1 MPYSRNFPRCFYNIL
16 RLSTRWSRAY
26 PFRFVLT
33 CYSVVDVFSLCC
45 RADRFLLRTH
55 LLQTSAPRMLF
66 VNRKRLRPVFHHISP
81 SNVEETE
88 DVFFYFFDSGG
99 EVDIWRFFSR
109 LPIRTIRNP
118 IVKLFVVVFFF
129 FYHWV
134 ALITLISLGNYRLRK
149 KPMNEC
155 SVFHC
160 VLWLHTNNFLG
171 FSFFFVLVFFCNG
184 CR

>member
-1 MPYSRNFPRCFYNIL
+1 M
-16 RLSTRWSRAY
+16 
-26 PFRFVLT
+26 
-33 CYSVVDVFSLCC
+33 
-45 RADRFLLRTH
+45 
-55 LLQTSAPRMLF
+55 
-66 VNRKRLRPVFHHISP
+66 
-81 SNVEETE
+81 EETE
-88 DVFFYFFDSGG
+88 DVFFFYFFDSGG

-171 FSFFFVLVFFCNG
+171 FSFFFLFLYFFVTAADRLLIICLYYSGDMHHSLSFNSLMIMCILAGRVLFRKTKSCTKMYKRKDK
-184 CR
+184 CSR